1 MTKKETAQVLAAI
14 SSAYPNHDRFASEQA
29 VEGMATIWAATF
41 AEDDAK
47 LVQLAVAKHIQTNK
61 WPPSIAEIR
70 EIMLAIQCPDMIEPD
85 EAWIAVTD
93 LLYAG
98 GDYGDQSDKLP
109 ELIRTAVKAV
119 GWSNLREL
127 RRQAVVGGK
136 PGLDRVAFMDI
147 YKPLYERERQRQQ
160 VAPNIRKAIDSIT
173 ANLSGESRK
182 MIEKARA
189 AREEREESFRRLE
202 LGMLRGNYLTAEDPE
217 VQRIEEKEESTE

>member
-98 GDYGDQSDKLP
+98 GDYEDQSDKLP

-189 AREEREESFRRLE
+189 AREEREEAFRRLE
-202 LGMLRGNYLTAEDPE
+202 LRALRGNYLTAEDPE

>member
-70 EIMLAIQCPDMIEPD
+70 EIMLTIQCPDMIPPD

-93 LLYAG
+93 LLYAS
-98 GDYGDQSDKLP
+98 GDFTDPSNQLP
-109 ELIRTAVKAV
+109 ELISRAVKAV
-119 GWSNLREL
+119 GWSTLREL
-127 RRQAVVGGK
+127 RRQATIGGK

-147 YKPLYERERQRQQ
+147 YRPLYERERQRQQ
-160 VAPNIRKAIDSIT
+160 VAPKIRETIDALT
-173 ANLSGESRK
+173 DNLTGSGRK
-182 MIEKARA
+182 IIEAARA
-189 AREEREESFRRLE
+189 KREEQEQLYRKLE
-202 LGMLRGNYLTAEDPE
+202 LGLIKGNLLTTEEPDTL
-217 VQRIEEKEESTE
+217 QIDEKEEVNT